1 MLIAVYMEGLMPVK
15 YSTPDIP
22 KDPLAKLYDRQQII
36 RDRVRGV
43 AQGHQNGFY
52 LYGRPGTCKTHTVIT
67 TLKENKLSYEY
78 FKGSLP
84 PIGLFDLL
92 SEWHDRVIVLDDVSS
107 LYESKNGINFLL
119 AALGTQPDDRTTR
132 IIKYKRNNRDET
144 IRFTGGIIAISNLE
158 LHGNELLDA
167 LKSRV
172 NCLQHAP
179 TDEEM
184 EALMHSVAAKGWD
197 SPKGKMTAKECQDV
211 ATFLIEESHR
221 SSVRLD
227 MRHLVDKAFSD
238 FIQHR
243 NGDSESHWKD
253 LIRSTLQEQ
262 VVELKHTPTAPIGRR
277 VQKVSEH
284 EIIRQIK
291 AEFKA

>member
-1 MLIAVYMEGLMPVK
+1 
-15 YSTPDIP
+15 
-22 KDPLAKLYDRQQII
+22 
-36 RDRVRGV
+36 
-43 AQGHQNGFY
+43 
-52 LYGRPGTCKTHTVIT
+52 
-67 TLKENKLSYEY
+67 
-78 FKGSLP
+78 
-84 PIGLFDLL
+84 
-92 SEWHDRVIVLDDVSS
+92 
-107 LYESKNGINFLL
+107 
-119 AALGTQPDDRTTR
+119 
-132 IIKYKRNNRDET
+132 
-144 IRFTGGIIAISNLE
+144 
-158 LHGNELLDA
+158 
-167 LKSRV
+167 
-172 NCLQHAP
+172 
-179 TDEEM
+179 
-184 EALMHSVAAKGWD
+184 
-197 SPKGKMTAKECQDV
+197 MTAKECQDV

-291 AEFKA
+291 AEFKSVKDQKAEWIERTGKTERAFYRRLQEMPD